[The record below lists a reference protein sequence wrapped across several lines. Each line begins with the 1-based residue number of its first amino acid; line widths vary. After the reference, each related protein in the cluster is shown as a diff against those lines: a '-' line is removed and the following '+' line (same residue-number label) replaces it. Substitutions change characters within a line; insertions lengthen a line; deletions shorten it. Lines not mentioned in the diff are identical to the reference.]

1 MTEVV
6 LVPEWKLPLIE
17 CGGCGVKYFLVAYF
31 PPTVEHGTITEP
43 GATLPQCKSHFCPY
57 CGKPNQSVPLDSQAL
72 VGQDWPSSRA
82 QQE

>member
-17 CGGCGVKYFLVAYF
+17 CVGCGVKYFLVAYF

-43 GATLPQCKSHFCPY
+43 GATLPQCKSRFCPY
-57 CGKPNQSVPLDSQAL
+57 CGNSNGAWPLPRRPR
-72 VGQDWPSSRA
+72 V